1 MQGDARPQTPPDVQD
16 SAGHGTKSEAVRER
30 AILALLSET
39 TLLTD
44 FVEAFAFM
52 TRVADM
58 AEELDH
64 HPEWC
69 NVYKRVS
76 VDLITHDVDGLSD
89 LDFTLALRMEE
100 PL

>member
-1 MQGDARPQTPPDVQD
+1 MSGALKLERPWVIQNGKLHKDFVF
-16 SAGHGTKSEAVRER
+16 A
-30 AILALLSET
+30 
-39 TLLTD
+39 D

-52 TRVADM
+52 TRIADI

-76 VDLITHDVDGLSD
+76 VDLITHDLMHGRVYQWSLLGKSQAKKTI
-89 LDFTLALRMEE
+89 TL
-100 PL
+100 

>member
-1 MQGDARPQTPPDVQD
+1 MSTKLMDEAIEQRLGHLNGKLERPW
-16 SAGHGTKSEAVRER
+16 
-30 AILALLSET
+30 AIQNGKLHKDFVFA
-39 TLLTD
+39 D